1 MIRRTLREW
10 NYLEIEPPGPGAF
23 TREHAD
29 KLVSYAST
37 IAMGGSDGERILIN
51 HPKKLRAQQ
60 VVGVIAAGDAS
71 LEILPKID
79 GGESDASARRSLIH
93 MLAAVYD
100 LDVHDGAITELGWQ
114 NQDLLEILIR
124 LFCDRLFA
132 AVHRGLPR
140 AYVEYE
146 DDLAALRGRLQ
157 VIRQFSVLAASPQRL
172 ACRFDELSPDIAL
185 NQVMKA
191 AVTCLRKRSRAAD
204 NQRRLYEL
212 ELAFADVSTVPVPAL
227 RWDKISIDR
236 TNRAWSQL
244 LTLAKLLLGDRF
256 QTTSFGEAQGFS
268 LLFPMNTLFEEFVG
282 RSLQRALSGTGIE
295 VLLQRPRSFAL
306 EEPDT
311 GKGRFATKPDITLRR
326 GGQNIMIIDTKWKR
340 LSGAIDDTKR
350 GVGQSDVYQMMAYA
364 HVYSCECLTLLYPH
378 DNELGN
384 RSGVQSRHRIT
395 GRPASQLHTTTLSLR
410 DPKDS
415 AKILGGLIEST
426 LVSAGEGSAEI
437 SPNLHS

>member
-23 TREHAD
+23 TRLHAD
-29 KLVSYAST
+29 QLVTYASS
-37 IAMGGSDGERILIN
+37 IAIGGSDGERILVN

-60 VVGVIAAGDAS
+60 VVGILAAGDTCI
-71 LEILPKID
+71 EILPKIE

-114 NQDLLEILIR
+114 NQDLLEILIS
-124 LFCDRLFA
+124 LFCDRLFT

-140 AYVEYE
+140 AYVEHQ

-157 VIRQFSVLAASPQRL
+157 VIRQFSILAASPQRL
-172 ACRFDELSPDIAL
+172 ACRYDELCPDIAL

-191 AVTCLRKRSRAAD
+191 AVICLRRRSRSAE

-212 ELAFADVSTVPVPAL
+212 ELAFAEVATVPVSAL
-227 RWDKISIDR
+227 RWDKITIDR

-244 LTLAKLLLGDRF
+244 LKLARLLLGDRF
-256 QTTSFGEAQGFS
+256 QSTNLGDADGFS

-282 RSLQRALSGTGIE
+282 RSLQKALAGTGLE

-306 EEPDT
+306 QEPIT

-326 GGQNIMIIDTKWKR
+326 SGQNIMIIDTKWKR
-340 LSGAIDDTKR
+340 LKGAIDDPKQ
-350 GVGQSDVYQMMAYA
+350 GVGQADVYQMMAYS
-364 HVYSCECLTLLYPH
+364 HVYRCNRLMLLYPH
-378 DNELGN
+378 HEELGDN
-384 RSGVQSRHRIT
+384 AGPLSTHRIVGT
-395 GRPASQLHTTTLSLR
+395 EDSCIDVASTMLK
-410 DPKDS
+410 DPKSVPDS
-415 AKILGGLIEST
+415 LKSWLLGPD
-426 LVSAGEGSAEI
+426 
-437 SPNLHS
+437 SPITHALAR